1 MVPISDNL
9 AVTPGSGA
17 TLATDETTIN
27 GTAVHV
33 QRVSTG
39 GAPSLSHG
47 NTACTTTATS
57 ILAANYERKGLVIQA
72 TDGTVYLGGAS
83 VTTSTGFPLA
93 TGQSFSSSA
102 FLGAVYGI
110 TASGTVNVRYW
121 EES

>member
-1 MVPISDNL
+1 MADNL
-9 AVTPGSGA
+9 AITPGSGA

-27 GTAVHV
+27 ATAAHV

-39 GAPSLSHG
+39 AAPAVDYG
-47 NTACTTTATS
+47 NTACTTTATL
-57 ILAANYERKGLVIQA
+57 IMAANYERKGFVIQA
-72 TDGTVYLGGAS
+72 TDGTVYLGDDSS

-102 FLGAVYGI
+102 FLGTVYGI
-110 TASGTVNVRYW
+110 TASGTVNVRRW